1 VRSVITYGTLPPI
14 EGKVSA
20 NRHDRESASIAV
32 RKVGL
37 SPTTYQRA
45 KTILEEASEELKEK
59 VRGGKTSIAYACK
72 MLKRKQPAG
81 LPALPDGEF
90 DVIYADPPWDYARAA
105 HSKRTRKPQS
115 SRSANSNSY
124 AHPSYSLEVPDH

>member
-1 VRSVITYGTLPPI
+1 VCSIITYGTLPPI
-14 EGKVSA
+14 EGEVSA
-20 NRHDRESASIAV
+20 NRHDRESASIAA

-90 DVIYADPPWDYARAA
+90 DVIYADPPWDYARADLVRACLDRDKQRVA
-105 HSKRTRKPQS
+105 HRNDRKC
-115 SRSANSNSY
+115 
-124 AHPSYSLEVPDH
+124 L